1 MPILNS
7 KTTITEKIIH
17 LMITAKCNRKCPHCC
32 NNSYSINAIDVVTD
46 EEFKRAEWVFLTGGE
61 PFAYADPCMT
71 AYEIKRKYP
80 NIKRVFVY
88 TNAIELGDY
97 LKNGHLHSIDGLTI
111 SIKCKGDKVAFENI
125 IANNAEVL
133 NLYSNRLYVFDGF
146 EDTKCPSSIIKSPRK
161 WQVEFTASPDS
172 IFRRIENI
180 WNKG

>member
-7 KTTITEKIIH
+7 KTAITEKIIH

-32 NNSYSINAIDVVTD
+32 NNFYSINAIDVVTD

-125 IANNAEVL
+125 IVNNAEVL